1 MPKTYL
7 CDYAYD
13 TIKERILRCQYAPN
27 TYITE
32 EKLVEELNIS
42 RTPIRTAL
50 DALSKEHIVKII
62 PKKGIYIT
70 DITPDQVRDVYEF
83 RILIE
88 PYALRTYGNG
98 FSKQALKSLLE
109 EFQEETADPWSLAIQ
124 YNAFHTQIVSLC
136 RNELFSSY
144 YALMQSLN
152 MRLRLYCSQ
161 SDIRLADSNREHIH
175 IITAMLKDDYAA
187 AERILCDHLQTAKNS
202 AYDALLKI

>member
-124 YNAFHTQIVSLC
+124 DNAFHTQIVSLC

>member
-1 MPKTYL
+1 MKNV
-7 CDYAYD
+7 AYD
-13 TIKERILRCQYAPN
+13 YLLDA
-27 TYITE
+27 ITSYE
-32 EKLVEELNIS
+32 MKPGQAIVEQDVSDKLGIS

-124 YNAFHTQIVSLC
+124 DNAFHTQIVSLC

>member
-32 EKLVEELNIS
+32 ERLVEELNIS

-70 DITPDQVRDVYEF
+70 DITPDQIRDVYEF

-98 FSKQALKSLLE
+98 FSKQELKDLLE
-109 EFQEETADPWSLAIQ
+109 QFQEESRDPWALAIQ
-124 YNAFHTQIVSLC
+124 DNAFHTQIVNLC

-161 SDIRLADSNREHIH
+161 SDTRLIDSNREHIN
-175 IITAMLKDDYAA
+175 ILTAMLKDDYAA
-187 AERILCDHLQTAKNS
+187 AEEILLNHLQAAKNS
-202 AYDALLKI
+202 AYDALIRL